1 MRPIVKYENIMTM
14 PLVALLISFG
24 ACNNVAQKKITGS
37 ESTTDK
43 GNKVQ
48 TVEVVNP
55 KLRTFIA
62 EVLIT
67 GTAMPNQ
74 KVMLYSMEN
83 GYVKNILKDIGDR
96 VSKGETIA
104 MLDNPELY
112 RQREKLKA
120 QLQAKRSVYE
130 RLKSIQEKT
139 PSLTPIQQVEDA
151 EAKYL
156 SVQAEWNAINDRIG
170 FLRVK
175 APFSGIV
182 TQRFVDIGALLQ
194 SGLSETDPQAI
205 AELQQTDPIRLT
217 IFLPESDAPA
227 IKKGMKVSVGFP
239 ELPGESFSA
248 KVSRMSNALDP
259 TSKTMQVEIDID
271 NPDDKII
278 TGMYA
283 KSLIQIKSREDVPSL
298 PLIAKTM
305 YQDEP
310 HVFVVKEGKVKRIP
324 LRTGLIGKD
333 YFEVLNPE
341 IMEETLVIIKGKNLV
356 KPGQI
361 VEPILKQE

>member
-1 MRPIVKYENIMTM
+1 MRPIIKYKNILAIK
-14 PLVALLISFG
+14 LVALLISFG
-24 ACNNVAQKKITGS
+24 ACNHVAQKKTTGS
-37 ESTTDK
+37 ESNTKK

-55 KLRTFIA
+55 KPRTFTV

-67 GTAMPNQ
+67 GTARPNQ
-74 KVMLYSMEN
+74 KVMLYSMES
-83 GYVKNILKDIGDR
+83 GYVKNIRKDIGDR
-96 VSKGETIA
+96 VRKGETIA
-104 MLDNPELY
+104 VLDNPELY
-112 RQREKLKA
+112 SQREKLKV
-120 QLQAKRSVYE
+120 QLQAKQSTYV

-139 PSLTPIQQVEDA
+139 PALTPIQLVEDA
-151 EAKYL
+151 EAEYL
-156 SVQAEWNAINDRIG
+156 AVQAEWNAINDRIN
-170 FLRVK
+170 FLKVQ
-175 APFSGIV
+175 APFSGVI
-182 TQRFVDIGALLQ
+182 TQRFVDNGALLQ
-194 SGLSETDPQAI
+194 SGLSQTDPQAI

-217 IFLPESDAPA
+217 IFLPESDVSA
-227 IKKGMKVSVGFP
+227 IKAGMEVSVTFP
-239 ELPGESFSA
+239 ELPGESFFVQ
-248 KVSRMSNALDP
+248 VSRMAKALDP

-271 NPDDKII
+271 NPDDRII

-283 KSLIQIKSREDVPSL
+283 KCLIQIKSREDVPSL

-310 HVFVVKEGKVKRIP
+310 HVLVVKEGKVNRIP
-324 LRTGLIGKD
+324 LRTGLSGKD

-341 IMEETLVIIKGKNLV
+341 IKEETLVIIKGKNLV